1 MNKISQPNKD
11 IQNASIQKKNTT
23 TNTINKENLKHSLSK
38 TKGPESPKAIEVRG
52 AQDIVNVANTVGA
65 NYQNDVNGNGRETRL
80 EGSDHKSEQI
90 KGGDPAK
97 KVSITKI
104 SAVTH
109 ARKAQKAA
117 IMARNMSHNL
127 GSHVMAYLKQQ
138 LFTTESILSSQDHV
152 LYDIYDGTKENKPD
166 YANLQLPF
174 LVGLGQFINY
184 LQERQD
190 YIATVAT
197 SYIPYPSPID
207 FKDAIFDGINPDLK
221 WLRHWKP
228 NNQSNKPFN
237 ILLNYIAKSEG
248 YTRQP
253 IEYGQKPSNEGRYLQ
268 INYVDYNLENDK
280 PVKID
285 GFSSKSM
292 ESAKG
297 TKSISLA
304 IPGGLIGRQA
314 VFSIIENITR
324 NAAKHEKI
332 GNKNLEINI
341 GLIDGAELN
350 AYRNRGWISE
360 EICKYYNETDDIQ
373 NLYLFLI
380 TYKTNTKDDSLV
392 LESLWKG
399 INEDYVREV
408 KPKEKPSEGKT
419 ESTEASN
426 SSENY
431 IQFIETNKGIK
442 EVRISASWLR
452 GDTDENN
459 YVGCFFNE
467 NSAIIQASNNEKRG
481 NKAPLVYVDIQDVSY
496 KDKDDNIEVVKS
508 IRYIFGIKKQL
519 GVRFLTDNKSK
530 SSVISF
536 INDNEI
542 NGWCVKPFN
551 LDEAKKDEGC
561 YEFVVVEKD
570 EDYDKLR
577 PYYNSRL
584 IKWSDCEK
592 YYAKLQN
599 ELDNI
604 SNDDQ
609 IKKGRIILGM
619 LFSVYTNISWLDA
632 IEDAKK
638 INIWDFEAYDYAYY
652 EPNKDNQGNK
662 IKRNE
667 PLNTFPKGVDLLDSD
682 PSIRNS
688 RYIYRT
694 HHDSQAKDFIEK
706 KIKTNE
712 LFRNV
717 RVEGISGANSTTR
730 LVRYSPEFNYI
741 WYCKHLHALSQNIA
755 IIDER
760 IFESVT
766 GLSEQDFI
774 DYSEGDRNVIQRLA
788 TSIDYDTDMFILS
801 EDNKSIFVRH
811 PQLENINQ
819 SQINDYLK
827 TIHSSRGQMR
837 TIMDGNQ
844 IPSSVLL
851 SQKGIWLFNIIPSDS
866 EQTLMLVGYYHD
878 VENNQTHYFE
888 IASITK
894 KREGVG
900 IIIESKCSDYF
911 NKILPDG
918 VKFDSLTIHQGI
930 LDKLYGFA
938 GCKTEDDKKNITLE
952 LYKYFIDRRL
962 SEKNKMYGLF
972 IHSGRSKPSPESM
985 PQHVPFIQF
994 SALDFAIHDSKYTL
1008 VELLDFAKYED
1019 KN

>member
-1 MNKISQPNKD
+1 MNRKYTTYNDILANNSAKTIDNSAKKTGNDGIIKD
-11 IQNASIQKKNTT
+11 GFTNADDPKKSKP
-23 TNTINKENLKHSLSK
+23 KEENDPQG
-38 TKGPESPKAIEVRG
+38 T
-52 AQDIVNVANTVGA
+52 VNEANTSGA
-65 NYQNDVNGNGRETRL
+65 NYQNYDIGSGRETPL

-90 KGGDPAK
+90 TGGDSAK
-97 KVSITKI
+97 KNSETKN
-104 SAVTH
+104 SALTH
-109 ARKAQKAA
+109 AEKAQKAA

-138 LFTTESILSSQDHV
+138 LYTTESILSSQDHV

-207 FKDAIFDGINPDLK
+207 FKEAIFDGINPDLK

-253 IEYGQKPSNEGRYLQ
+253 IEYGQKSSNEGRYLQ
-268 INYVDYNLENDK
+268 INYIDYNLENDK

-292 ESAKG
+292 ESAQG
-297 TKSISLA
+297 TNSISLA

-324 NAAKHEKI
+324 NAAKHEKV
-332 GNKNLEINI
+332 GNENLEINI
-341 GLIDGAELN
+341 GLIDGSKLN
-350 AYRNRGWISE
+350 KYKEKGWISE
-360 EICKYYNETDDIQ
+360 EIYDCYSKADDIH

-399 INEDYVREV
+399 INEKYVRVV
-408 KPKEKPSEGKT
+408 K
-419 ESTEASN
+419 STEASN
-426 SSENY
+426 RYY

-467 NSAIIQASNNEKRG
+467 NSAIIQASNNEERG

-536 INDNEI
+536 IKDNEI

-619 LFSVYTNISWLDA
+619 LFSVYTNVSWLDA

-911 NKILPDG
+911 NKILPNG
-918 VKFDSLTIHQGI
+918 GKFDSLTIHQGI

-938 GCKTEDDKKNITLE
+938 GCKTEDDQKNITLE

-962 SEKNKMYGLF
+962 SDKNKMYGLF